1 MDTPKV
7 RKLNIE
13 KCWDFVVFALIAQ
26 KSIEKVWD
34 IDKKKYIFGVGR
46 SDNFFKT
53 CDQRKL
59 CCIIDLKKVV
69 IERCLMVSL
78 ELQTKIIGKKLSQ
91 N

>member
-13 KCWDFVVFALIAQ
+13 KYWDFVVFALIFQ

-34 IDKKKYIFGVGR
+34 IDKKNIFGVGR

-78 ELQTKIIGKKLSQ
+78 ELQTKIIGKKLYQ